1 MSERIK
7 NGLHI
12 GILFALLLIPILF
25 ALFLAADLSYSWLKK
40 IAYLGVVVVC
50 LLLPALFLK
59 ARTYFIIEGI
69 FNFLFFPIDIASLYL
84 NKQSASAP
92 FLQNI
97 FQTNSH
103 EAMELLA
110 SLWPA
115 CMGVVLLWMIYFFI
129 AARVENRY
137 MVGPTVRKVV
147 IVTTIVLFAGGVGAM
162 MFVLTRLHPERT
174 MKDSLAEAVEMVEM
188 KFYKIYPYN
197 LYIHSYHLMLQHQRV
212 NRLKEQV
219 DAFSFGIQP
228 VTGRADELIILVIGE
243 AARYDHFGINGYARN
258 TTPSLEGIPN
268 LISFDAVYTQANQT
282 AYAVPVLLTR
292 ATADSFDVAYTE
304 KSLPEAFQEADFWSG
319 YISKQVLFD
328 ITERIS
334 ESCDYA
340 HSYAKD
346 FDIDGNYDAQM
357 IDQVRAEARDTMQFF
372 VLHSLGSH
380 FRYEHRVPVAFD
392 YYQPI
397 LGRAA
402 SYTMI
407 SEENKE
413 QLINA
418 YDNSI
423 LYTDYFLNSLIAY
436 MDSLQR
442 PAVMVYISDHGE
454 SFWDDERKLSLHSSY
469 QLSEAEYHV
478 PMFVWYS
485 DEYAALHPHKAETLK
500 ANKTKQISSD
510 VVFYSMLDLADI
522 NGIVDSTRSICVPTL
537 VSRDTIPVHLG
548 SGEIKKIAVRDIR
561 KGRYGD

>member
-7 NGLHI
+7 TGLRI

-97 FQTNSH
+97 LQTNAH
-103 EAMELLA
+103 ETMELLA

-115 CMGVVLLWMIYFFI
+115 CVGVMLLWVLYSFL
-129 AARVENRY
+129 ACRVENRY
-137 MVGPTVRKVV
+137 LVGPVVRKVV
-147 IVTTIVLFAGGVGAM
+147 IGATVVLFIGGVGAM
-162 MFVLTRLHPERT
+162 MFVLKRLHQERT
-174 MKDSLAEAVEMVEM
+174 VKDSLAEAVELVEM
-188 KFYKIYPYN
+188 KFYKIFPYN
-197 LYIHSYHLMLQHQRV
+197 LYIHSYHLMQRHQRV
-212 NRLKEQV
+212 KQLQKQV
-219 DAFSFGIQP
+219 ETFSFGLQP
-228 VTGRADELIILVIGE
+228 VKGHSDELVVLVIGE
-243 AARYDHFGINGYARN
+243 AARYDHFGINGYERN
-258 TTPSLEGIPN
+258 TTPCLDGIQN

-304 KSLPEAFQEADFWSG
+304 KSLPEAFQEAGFWSG

-357 IDQVRAEARDTMQFF
+357 IDQVRAETRDTMQFF

-423 LYTDYFLNSLIAY
+423 LYTDYFLSSLTAY
-436 MDSLQR
+436 MDSLHR

-454 SFWDDERKLSLHSSY
+454 SFWDDARKLSLHSSY
-469 QLSEAEYHV
+469 QVSEAEYHV
-478 PMFVWYS
+478 PMLVWYS
-485 DEYAALHPHKAETLK
+485 DEYAALHPQKTEALH
-500 ANKTKQISSD
+500 ANKAKHVSSD
-510 VVFYSMLDLADI
+510 VVFYSLLDLAGI
-522 NGIVDSTRSICVPTL
+522 NGIVDATRSICAPSL
-537 VSRDTIPVHLG
+537 ISRDSVLVHSG
-548 SGEIKKIAVRDIR
+548 AGEIMKIAVRDLQE
-561 KGRYGD
+561 GNYED

>member
-7 NGLHI
+7 NGLRI

-97 FQTNSH
+97 LQTNAH
-103 EAMELLA
+103 ETMELLG

-115 CMGVVLLWMIYFFI
+115 CLGVVVLWVLYFFL
-129 AARVENRY
+129 ACRVENRY
-137 MVGPTVRKVV
+137 LIGPVVRKVV
-147 IVTTIVLFAGGVGAM
+147 IGATVVLFIGGVGAM
-162 MFVLTRLHPERT
+162 MFVLKRLHQERT
-174 MKDSLAEAVEMVEM
+174 VKDSLAEAVELVEM
-188 KFYKIYPYN
+188 KFYKIFPYN
-197 LYIHSYHLMLQHQRV
+197 LYIHSYHLMQRHQRV
-212 NRLKEQV
+212 KQLQKQV
-219 DAFSFGIQP
+219 ETFSFGLQP
-228 VTGRADELIILVIGE
+228 VKGHSDELVVLVIGE
-243 AARYDHFGINGYARN
+243 AARYDHFGINGYERN
-258 TTPSLEGIPN
+258 TTPCLDGIQN

-304 KSLPEAFQEADFWSG
+304 KSLPEAFQEAGFWSG

-340 HSYAKD
+340 RSYAKD

-357 IDQVRAEARDTMQFF
+357 IDQVRAETRDTMQFF

-423 LYTDYFLNSLIAY
+423 LYTDYFLSSLIAY
-436 MDSLQR
+436 MDSLHR

-454 SFWDDERKLSLHSSY
+454 SFWDDARKLSLHSSY
-469 QLSEAEYHV
+469 QVSEAEYHV
-478 PMFVWYS
+478 PMLVWYS
-485 DEYAALHPHKAETLK
+485 DEYAALHPQKTENLHSNKAK
-500 ANKTKQISSD
+500 HVSSD
-510 VVFYSMLDLADI
+510 VVFYSLLDLAGI
-522 NGIVDSTRSICVPTL
+522 NGIVDATRSICAPSL
-537 VSRDTIPVHLG
+537 VSRDSVLVHSG
-548 SGEIKKIAVRDIR
+548 AGEIMKIAVRDLQE
-561 KGRYGD
+561 GNYED

>member
-7 NGLHI
+7 NGLRI

-97 FQTNSH
+97 LQTNAH
-103 EAMELLA
+103 ETMELLA

-115 CMGVVLLWMIYFFI
+115 CVGVMLLWVLYFFL
-129 AARVENRY
+129 ACRVENRY
-137 MVGPTVRKVV
+137 LMGPVVRKVV
-147 IVTTIVLFAGGVGAM
+147 IGATVVLFIGGVGAM
-162 MFVLTRLHPERT
+162 MFVLKRLHQERT
-174 MKDSLAEAVEMVEM
+174 VKDSLAEAVELVEM
-188 KFYKIYPYN
+188 KFYKIFPYN
-197 LYIHSYHLMLQHQRV
+197 LYIHSYHLMQRHQRV
-212 NRLKEQV
+212 KQLQKQV
-219 DAFSFGIQP
+219 ETFSFGLQP
-228 VTGRADELIILVIGE
+228 VKGHSDELVVLVIGE

-258 TTPSLEGIPN
+258 TTPCLDGIQN

-304 KSLPEAFQEADFWSG
+304 KSLPEAFQEAGFWSG

-340 HSYAKD
+340 RSYAKD

-357 IDQVRAEARDTMQFF
+357 IDQVRAETRDTMQFF

-423 LYTDYFLNSLIAY
+423 LYTYRL
-436 MDSLQR
+436 M
-442 PAVMVYISDHGE
+442 
-454 SFWDDERKLSLHSSY
+454 
-469 QLSEAEYHV
+469 
-478 PMFVWYS
+478 
-485 DEYAALHPHKAETLK
+485 
-500 ANKTKQISSD
+500 
-510 VVFYSMLDLADI
+510 
-522 NGIVDSTRSICVPTL
+522 
-537 VSRDTIPVHLG
+537 
-548 SGEIKKIAVRDIR
+548 
-561 KGRYGD
+561 